1 MIEVMK
7 KKFWFSAL
15 ALAAMMLASCA
26 SSDDGLKT
34 EQKSPTELTPA
45 DGQFPVSFGAYAD
58 RGTTRG
64 GMTGAMDLTALR
76 SATGAFGVFAYYTDL
91 KKYDQTY
98 LPNFMYNM
106 KVYDANEG
114 AGDASWTYTPAMY
127 WPNESGTDA
136 SSDDEDK
143 VSFFAYAPYVL
154 STAAGNVEDAT
165 YGITGFSRNSNAG
178 DPLVKYIA
186 NFSTANTVDL
196 CWGVCNEPNWAKIQS
211 GNTQTM
217 TLGLPWLDV
226 EHPQTTSQKMNFTF
240 KHALAQLNVQ
250 IDADADV
257 TAHAAGA
264 GADTL
269 GTGTK
274 IYVRSISFTGIAM
287 KGALNLNNTTAN
299 QALWLDYSGTTDL
312 PYGESVTV
320 KDGRRDGREGS
331 SGAEA
336 TNETPAGLNPAIIQ
350 NDANNPTIGVTT
362 QYQNLFAPAVAAA
375 IPGQP
380 TTQEIATALTNPV
393 YVIPTGEAMT
403 VTIVYDVET
412 ANPDLTSYLS
422 DGVTHGTSIENK
434 ITKTIYLNGDG
445 MSLECGNKY
454 TLCLHLGMNSLKF
467 DAAVGHWE
475 EWEGGYWIGSQL
487 PGNLSAVR
495 ILKEGVQVSK
505 VPVAL
510 SDATLALTGDVNIAG
525 ADQTLVWTSSAPA
538 VASFDDSSVGTLTLN
553 TEGTCTI
560 TATSTATG
568 KSATCDI
575 LVTHNYANVVAP
587 SGTVG
592 DPGYDFG
599 DVRKIIAADGL
610 IYTNTTQ
617 AKEWGTNG
625 VGVICYV
632 GAAGSVDKDAS
643 AASYKA
649 LALALTDANDGAYCR
664 WHDNNNVTCLP
675 QQIIDDGTY
684 TFDFYATEGAYQSG
698 IANTAT
704 LIADGHTHAAATG
717 AHNYDVDVSGFINS
731 GWFLPSISQ
740 WNMMIK
746 TLAPTTE
753 SDAVMP
759 NSIEYPNRVHNNSD
773 IPDNTYY
780 NPGYSASTLNPH
792 FTAVGAA
799 GLQNFLYW
807 SSSEGSANGAWA
819 VWFEKGC
826 ITGTGKKNH
835 RYIRAA
841 LAF

>member
-45 DGQFPVSFGAYAD
+45 DGEFPVSFGAYAD

-114 AGDASWTYTPAMY
+114 AGDAAWTYTPAMY

-196 CWGVCNEPNWAKIQS
+196 CWGVCNEPNWAKIQG

-257 TAHAAGA
+257 TDHALGT

-274 IYVRSISFTGIAM
+274 IYVRSISFTGITM
-287 KGALNLNNTTAN
+287 KGALNLNNTTAG

-454 TLCLHLGMNSLKF
+454 TLYLHLGMNSLKF
-467 DAAVGHWE
+467 DAAVGD
-475 EWEGGYWIGSQL
+475 WEGSYSLDAYL
-487 PGNLSAVR
+487 PHNRSAVR

-510 SDATLALTGDVNIAG
+510 SDATLALTGDVNISG
-525 ADQTLVWTSSAPA
+525 ADQTVVWTSSAPA

-625 VGVICYV
+625 VGIICYV

-649 LALALTDANDGAYCR
+649 LALALTDANNSEGCQWCDEQT
-664 WHDNNNVTCLP
+664 VCLP
-675 QQIIDDGTY
+675 NRLTDLSNPY
-684 TFDFYATEGAYQSG
+684 TTESTYQSG
-698 IANTAT
+698 IANTAL
-704 LIADGHTHAAATG
+704 LISDGHTHLAATW
-717 AHNYDVDVSGFINS
+717 AHDYDVDVSGFTNS

-746 TLAPTTE
+746 TFAPTE
-753 SDAVMP
+753 QNDRVLSA
-759 NSIEYPNRVHNNSD
+759 NHEEYPSRLHNNTD
-773 IPDNTYY
+773 IPYY
-780 NPGYSASTLNPH
+780 TWTNDGYSYITLNPLL
-792 FTAVGAA
+792 TAVGAT
-799 GLQNFLYW
+799 GFLGGSYW
-807 SSSEGSANGAWA
+807 ASTEANSGGAWDVA
-819 VWFEKGC
+819 
-826 ITGTGKKNH
+826 ISTGHAIYRNKL
-835 RYIRAA
+835 YYLFVRAA

>member
-1 MIEVMK
+1 MK

-45 DGQFPVSFGAYAD
+45 DGEFPVSFGAYAD

-106 KVYDANEG
+106 KVYDVNEG

-186 NFSTANTVDL
+186 NFNTANTVDL
-196 CWGVCNEPNWAKIQS
+196 CWGVCNEPNWAKIQG

-257 TAHAAGA
+257 TAHAAGT

-287 KGALNLNNTTAN
+287 KGALNLNNTTAG

-331 SGAEA
+331 TGAEA
-336 TNETPAGLNPAIIQ
+336 TNETPAGLNSEIIQ
-350 NDANNPTIGVTT
+350 NDANHPTTGVTT
-362 QYQNLFAPAVAAA
+362 TYQNLFEPNTAFADPLNPTEDELAARLK
-375 IPGQP
+375 
-380 TTQEIATALTNPV
+380 EPV

-422 DGVTHGTSIENK
+422 DGVTHGSSIENK

-454 TLCLHLGMNSLKF
+454 TLYLHLGMNSLKF
-467 DAAVGHWE
+467 DAAVGN
-475 EWEGGYWIGSQL
+475 WEGSYSPGAYL
-487 PGNLSAVR
+487 PRNLSAVR

-510 SDATLALTGDVNIAG
+510 SDATLALTGDVNIFG

-617 AKEWGTNG
+617 AKEYGTNG
-625 VGVICYV
+625 VGIICYV
-632 GAAGSVDKDAS
+632 GNAGTADVS
-643 AASYKA
+643 AGAENYKA
-649 LALALTDANDGAYCR
+649 LALALNDAGYAQWYTMRNGNCLYIYPSPAPQSFY
-664 WHDNNNVTCLP
+664 NNTA
-675 QQIIDDGTY
+675 IDLK
-684 TFDFYATEGAYQSG
+684 G
-698 IANTAT
+698 IANTDILT
-704 LIADGHTHAAATG
+704 NDDGSGTGCDGHEHAAADI
-717 AHNYDVDVSGFINS
+717 AKNYNVSVDGFTNS
-731 GWFLPSISQ
+731 GWFLPSFSQ
-740 WNMMIK
+740 WNLMVK
-746 TLAPTTE
+746 TLAPATNHAHTAHE
-753 SDAVMP
+753 NDDLDAIWGK
-759 NSIEYPNRVHNNSD
+759 N
-773 IPDNTYY
+773 IPKAPAVNDDYTFMV
-780 NPGYSASTLNPH
+780 LNPILI
-792 FTAVGAA
+792 AA
-799 GLQNFLYW
+799 GSTGLVEASYVSYW
-807 SSSEGSANGAWA
+807 SSTEMGSLGAWCVLFHSGCTAEGSYKESERT
-819 VWFEKGC
+819 V
-826 ITGTGKKNH
+826 
-835 RYIRAA
+835 RAA